1 MSSDGFT
8 NTSGMA
14 MDGIA
19 SFMSLPYLR
28 PTKENLAEEEVK
40 AAFVGVPYEGGNIS
54 NIFRSGVSRGPR
66 AVRGASTHLTHY
78 NWELDMDIVAHYNL
92 RDCGDVPIVHTDAVQ
107 TRAILEEFTGD
118 LLDAGVLPVF
128 VGGDHSIPVP
138 IGKALSKRTEGKMG
152 FLVLD
157 SHLDTAED
165 MNGDPFTNCSLHP
178 RFLEF
183 GNVEPQNIAII
194 GHHGNSIRP
203 NEVAWIEEH
212 GINVYFQN
220 DVWERG
226 IEAVVTEAL
235 DRVWDGTE
243 SVYVSFDTDV
253 VDAAY
258 MPGTCSSEPGGLTS
272 RELLKAARLIGARGY
287 QLIDVVEH
295 APAWDNN
302 EISARL
308 IVYFIINA
316 LAANAWHDNSGLDY
330 GVSCIESATTT
341 PERGA
346 VAARQAREDVGATAS

>member
-1 MSSDGFT
+1 MDANGQST
-8 NTSGMA
+8 PSGMT

-19 SFMSLPYLR
+19 SFMGLPYLK
-28 PTKENLAEEEVK
+28 PTKENLAAEKVR

-66 AVRGASTHLTHY
+66 AVRAASTHLTPY

-92 RDCGDVPIVHTDAVQ
+92 RDCGDVPVVHTDAAK
-107 TRAILEEFTGD
+107 TRDILEGFTD
-118 LLDAGVLPVF
+118 NLLDAGVLPVY

-138 IGKALSKRTEGKMG
+138 IGRSLSARTSGKMG

-165 MNGDPFTNCSLHP
+165 MDGDPFTNCSLHP

-203 NEVAWIEEH
+203 TEVAWIEEH

-226 IEAVVTEAL
+226 IESVVNEAL
-235 DRVWDGTE
+235 DRVWDGVDT
-243 SVYVSFDTDV
+243 VYVSFDTDV

-272 RELLKAARLIGARGY
+272 RELLKAARLIGARGFHM
-287 QLIDVVEH
+287 LDAVEH

-308 IVYFIINA
+308 VVYFIINS
-316 LAANAWHDNSGLDY
+316 LAANAWHENSGLPY
-330 GVSCIESATTT
+330 GTACVQSATTT
-341 PERGA
+341 PKRGA
-346 VAARQAREDVGATAS
+346 VAARQAAEASAT